1 MFKDRDSTLNMVPK
15 LLRGFS
21 RWNPLLQLPLCS
33 WLLKPGQLQRHHR
46 PRNLLCSS
54 QLAALT
60 HCTRSAAFKI
70 CSAATICLKAPFLPW
85 CKPKTA
91 QPRFKLMN
99 LLKEAGH
106 PLPLIHADPGSIYS
120 SDHLEKEK
128 SHPKP
133 SSLPVC
139 SGWNGCIGQTCSD
152 CSEMTCISR
161 KRTKPQAGVN
171 RSSHTPPLRRPHPHW
186 PLTGRNQTEACQAC
200 RQ

>member
-1 MFKDRDSTLNMVPK
+1 MIVL
-15 LLRGFS
+15 GGG
-21 RWNPLLQLPLCS
+21 LLQCSSAPVQDTCSREGSVPSNLRFFLLCCTGCCLS
-33 WLLKPGQLQRHHR
+33 FLTHSALTCFFFLLFWHW

-91 QPRFKLMN
+91 QPRLKLMN

-106 PLPLIHADPGSIYS
+106 PLPLIHADPSSIYS
-120 SDHLEKEK
+120 SDHLEKERP
-128 SHPKP
+128 HPKP

-139 SGWNGCIGQTCSD
+139 SG
-152 CSEMTCISR
+152 
-161 KRTKPQAGVN
+161 
-171 RSSHTPPLRRPHPHW
+171 
-186 PLTGRNQTEACQAC
+186 
-200 RQ
+200 